1 MRGQAFAGVFDFLEG
16 AAENA
21 LDRGEGVVGVHHVLP
36 PGRLAHEDI
45 AGRGVGDDG
54 GDDAGAADGD
64 DDRAAALVV
73 EEEEKV

>member
-1 MRGQAFAGVFDFLEG
+1 
-16 AAENA
+16 
-21 LDRGEGVVGVHHVLP
+21 VGVDHVLP

-64 DDRAAALVV
+64 DDWSTALVV
-73 EEEEKV
+73 EKVEVRGENTYVARGVLRTTDRQTSRPR